1 MSLIIFPVNS
11 EKRPT
16 VKGWQSYTGDANTPM
31 RGIKVPDGVVII
43 DADLYKGVSTDD
55 IDGVLLCQPDWNAAL
70 LQTTLRG
77 GKHFA
82 FRCDNPNIIQDSD
95 LLGLIGFDTRV
106 AGKGYIAT
114 GEGYKDETLFG
125 IEDALLNKDLLPEL
139 PHEAIEILTTGA
151 AIEGDLVDDDFE
163 IDNSLLIAVNSRPL
177 ELSIDE
183 LKQYIDMLPDKYAID
198 QGLWYRTGMAI
209 WHQTGG
215 SNDGYRLFDDLSK
228 RSADNYD
235 EPKNRNRWKSFSN
248 QRGVNPITF
257 AYIIKA
263 AGGKS
268 ASSQVA
274 VKTLG
279 EKVEQCT
286 NGAELK
292 SVMTDIAN
300 AHLDAL
306 AADVLLK
313 AVQDQYHVIN
323 SVKVSLPAVR
333 KEVKALRAESKS
345 GDFVDNYVYITAS
358 AEYLER
364 ECKAKMGQQ
373 AFNVKNNRITPADQY
388 GDPQSASKYAD
399 RNIEIVHDT
408 MYHPQAL
415 LVSDGD
421 PIFKRA
427 GMRYF
432 NTYTPTRL
440 QRVPMGS
447 SKTVDLVRSHIA
459 HLLPNP
465 DEQDIIINFLAHNA
479 QRPGVKIPWGILLQG
494 IPGDGKSVFSVM
506 MAYVLDDN
514 NVRTLDPRELS
525 TGFTGWAVGQCMT
538 FIEEVKISNASKY
551 DTMNS
556 MKPYMSNETVPV
568 TRKGHDPI
576 TAINTTNYFMLT
588 NYQDAIPLDNSDRR
602 YAVFFSQWQNPEKL
616 AEFQRSNPR
625 YYETLYDAIR
635 NNPGE
640 ILDWLMTHDIPQEFL
655 AMQRAPRT
663 AARDRMLQLSKTT
676 GHEQVEDALEEFGDR
691 VIDKYG
697 ELNLTMLQDLVAA
710 TDTFDTSNGRYN
722 DFPARSHLGRIL
734 VEMGFQQNGR
744 RKIGGGDRR
753 RYTFYTKF

>member
-1 MSLIIFPVNS
+1 MSLIRFPVNNR
-11 EKRPT
+11 KQPT
-16 VKGWQSYTGDANTPM
+16 VKGWQTYRGTVNTPM
-31 RGIKVPDGVVII
+31 YGIAVPKGVVIL
-43 DADLYKGVSTDD
+43 DVDLYKGVTHEQ
-55 IDGVLLCQPDWNAAL
+55 VEKLLGCKPDWANAE
-70 LQTTLRG
+70 LQTTLNG
-77 GKHFA
+77 GKHYA
-82 FRCDNPNIIQDSD
+82 FRTSADLKQGSD
-95 LLGLIGFDTRV
+95 LLGLEGFDTRV

-114 GEGYKDETLFG
+114 GEGYNDETLFG
-125 IEDALLNKDLLPEL
+125 LEDMLSDPSSLPEL
-139 PHEAIEILTTGA
+139 PVEAIEALSDSRGERVEFD
-151 AIEGDLVDDDFE
+151 AIDDD
-163 IDNSLLIAVNSRPL
+163 DDDDGLMNAVNAAPL
-177 ELSIDE
+177 
-183 LKQYIDMLPDKYAID
+183 
-198 QGLWYRTGMAI
+198 
-209 WHQTGG
+209 
-215 SNDGYRLFDDLSK
+215 DLSDNEVQAYLDALSDSYVTNRDNWLVVCAALNRQYNGSEK
-228 RSADNYD
+228 GFRILDSFSQRVEANYD
-235 EPKNRNRWKSFSN
+235 ENANRRSWESFNHKPADS
-248 QRGVNPITF
+248 ITF
-257 AYIIKA
+257 ASIIKA

-268 ASSQVA
+268 AASQVA

-292 SVMTDIAN
+292 NVMADIAN

-313 AVQDQYHVIN
+313 SVQKQYEVITKN
-323 SVKVSLPAVR
+323 KVSLPAVR

-373 AFNVKNNRITPADQY
+373 AFNVKNNRITPTDQY

-421 PIFKRA
+421 PIFTRA

-447 SKTVDLVRSHIA
+447 TNTVDRVRSHIA

-465 DEQDIIINFLAHNA
+465 EEQDIIINFLAHNA

-691 VIDKYG
+691 VLDKYG
-697 ELNLTMLQDLVAA
+697 ELNLTMLQDLVNASV
-710 TDTFDTSNGRYN
+710 DFDGKNSQYF

-734 VEMGFQQNGR
+734 VEMGFQHNGR

-753 RYTFYTKF
+753 RYTFYTRS